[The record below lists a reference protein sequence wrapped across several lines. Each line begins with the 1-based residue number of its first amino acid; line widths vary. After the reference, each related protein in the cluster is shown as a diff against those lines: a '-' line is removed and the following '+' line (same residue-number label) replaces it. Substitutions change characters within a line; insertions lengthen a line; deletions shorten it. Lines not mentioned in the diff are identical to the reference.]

1 MLFQFL
7 TFLKYYWR
15 SGNAHSVHSPFV
27 FQLYTK
33 GFKSTPPANNELLK
47 RINQYKDSLYG
58 DKRVIEVT
66 DFGAGSRVFKSNTRE
81 IRKIAKTAGI
91 SAKNGQLLMN
101 LIHYLKP
108 KRILEIGTSLGIS
121 TAYMALA
128 APNSRIATLEGCKE
142 TASVAEKQFRDYKL
156 DNIDLLVGTFADTL
170 PKVLAEQHFD
180 LVFFDGNHQKAPTL
194 QYFDLCLKQATDN
207 AIFIFDD
214 IHWNSEMEDAWNLI
228 KENPRVTV
236 SIDTFRWGLVFFRSE
251 QVKQDF
257 ILRP

>member
-7 TFLKYYWR
+7 TFLAYYWK

-33 GFKSTPPANNELLK
+33 GFKSTPPANNELLQ

-66 DFGAGSRVFKSNTRE
+66 DFGAGSRVFKSNARE
-81 IRKIAKTAGI
+81 ISKIAKTAGI

-101 LIHYLKP
+101 LTHYLKP
-108 KRILEIGTSLGIS
+108 DNILEIGTSLGMS
-121 TAYMALA
+121 TAYLALVS
-128 APNSRIATLEGCKE
+128 PNSRIVTLEGCKE
-142 TASVAEKQFRDYKL
+142 TACVAQKQFQYYKL
-156 DNIDLLVGTFADTL
+156 DNIDLVVGNFADTL
-170 PKVLAEQHFD
+170 PKVLVEQHFD
-180 LVFFDGNHQKAPTL
+180 LIFFDGNHQKAPTM
-194 QYFDLCLKQATDN
+194 QYFDLCLKYASEKSV
-207 AIFIFDD
+207 FIFDD
-214 IHWNSEMEDAWNLI
+214 IHWNPEMEETWKLI

-236 SIDTFRWGLVFFRSE
+236 SIDTFQWGLVFFRSE

>member
-7 TFLKYYWR
+7 TFLKYYWK

-33 GFKSTPPANNELLK
+33 GFKSTPPDNNELLK

-66 DFGAGSRVFKSNTRE
+66 DFGAGSRIFKSNVRE
-81 IRKIAKTAGI
+81 IRKIAKSAGI

-108 KRILEIGTSLGIS
+108 NSILEIGTSLGIS
-121 TAYMALA
+121 TAYLALA
-128 APNSRIATLEGCKE
+128 APNSRIVTLEGCKV
-142 TASVAEKQFRDYKL
+142 TASIAQKQFRDYKL
-156 DNIDLLVGTFADTL
+156 DNIDLLVGNFADTL

-207 AIFIFDD
+207 AVFIFDD
-214 IHWNSEMEDAWNLI
+214 IHWNSEMEETWNLI
-228 KENPRVTV
+228 KENPKVSV
-236 SIDTFRWGLVFFRSE
+236 SIDTYQWGMVFFRSG
-251 QVKQDF
+251 QAKQDF
-257 ILRP
+257 TLRP

>member
-7 TFLKYYWR
+7 TFLAYYWK

-27 FQLYTK
+27 FQLYNK
-33 GFKSTPPANNELLK
+33 GFKSTPPANNELLQ

-66 DFGAGSRVFKSNTRE
+66 DFGAGSRVFKSNARE
-81 IRKIAKTAGI
+81 ISKIAKTAGI

-101 LIHYLKP
+101 LTHYLKP
-108 KRILEIGTSLGIS
+108 DNILEIGTSLGMS
-121 TAYMALA
+121 TAYLALVS
-128 APNSRIATLEGCKE
+128 PNSRIVTLEGCKE
-142 TASVAEKQFRDYKL
+142 TACVAQKQFQYYKL
-156 DNIDLLVGTFADTL
+156 DNIDLVVGNFADTL
-170 PKVLAEQHFD
+170 PKVLVEQHFD
-180 LVFFDGNHQKAPTL
+180 LIFFDGNHQKAPTM
-194 QYFDLCLKQATDN
+194 QYFDLCLKYASEKSV
-207 AIFIFDD
+207 FIFDD
-214 IHWNSEMEDAWNLI
+214 IHWNPEMEETWKLI

-236 SIDTFRWGLVFFRSE
+236 SIDTFQWGLVFFRSE

>member
-7 TFLKYYWR
+7 TFLAYYWK

-27 FQLYTK
+27 FQLYNK
-33 GFKSTPPANNELLK
+33 GFKSTPPANNELLQ

-66 DFGAGSRVFKSNTRE
+66 DFGAGSRVFKSNARE
-81 IRKIAKTAGI
+81 ISKIAKTAGI

-101 LIHYLKP
+101 LTHYLKP
-108 KRILEIGTSLGIS
+108 DNILEIGTSLGMS
-121 TAYMALA
+121 TAYLALVS
-128 APNSRIATLEGCKE
+128 PNSRIVTLEGCKE
-142 TASVAEKQFRDYKL
+142 TACVAQKQFQDYKL
-156 DNIDLLVGTFADTL
+156 DNIDLVVGNFADTL
-170 PKVLAEQHFD
+170 PKVLVEQHFD
-180 LVFFDGNHQKAPTL
+180 LIFFDGNHQKAPTM
-194 QYFDLCLKQATDN
+194 QYFDLCLKYASEKSV
-207 AIFIFDD
+207 FIFDD
-214 IHWNSEMEDAWNLI
+214 IHWNPEMEETWKLI

-236 SIDTFRWGLVFFRSE
+236 SIDTFQWGLVFFRSE